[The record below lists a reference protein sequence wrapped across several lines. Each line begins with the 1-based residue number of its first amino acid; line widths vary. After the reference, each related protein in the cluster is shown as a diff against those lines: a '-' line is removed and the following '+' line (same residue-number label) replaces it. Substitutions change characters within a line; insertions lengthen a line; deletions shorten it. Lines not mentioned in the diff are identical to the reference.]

1 MSINPGWFIDELE
14 NKTSY
19 WECANNSLL
28 PICQYSLICREKI
41 INPISRVRFIRAT
54 DASAICTWLFI
65 GTAEKCCQ
73 VLIDLEAQKNLLKNH
88 IFVICL
94 LETSSNPFYKT
105 YFRKVSIFWKTFTFP
120 KYFLGVNYMDF
131 QPGCIRTKLF
141 SVTCI
146 INNYKTASV
155 LNYYF

>member
-1 MSINPGWFIDELE
+1 MSINPVRFIDELTPMSQKI
-14 NKTSY
+14 KTVIGNVLITVY
-19 WECANNSLL
+19 CLNANI
-28 PICQYSLICREKI
+28 PLICREKI
-41 INPISRVRFIRAT
+41 INLISIVRFIRAT

-105 YFRKVSIFWKTFTFP
+105 YFRKVNVFWESFTFP
-120 KYFLGVNYMDF
+120 KCFQRANYMYF
-131 QPGCIRTKLF
+131 QSWYIRTKLYLVPVF
-141 SVTCI
+141 
-146 INNYKTASV
+146 
-155 LNYYF
+155 

>member
-1 MSINPGWFIDELE
+1 MESLLYRESRSISAGHLEGGADFLMPINPVRFIDGPRPMSQKI
-14 NKTSY
+14 KTVIGNVLITVY
-19 WECANNSLL
+19 CLYANI
-28 PICQYSLICREKI
+28 PLICREKI
-41 INPISRVRFIRAT
+41 INLISIVRFIRAT

-105 YFRKVSIFWKTFTFP
+105 YFRQGNIF
-120 KYFLGVNYMDF
+120 
-131 QPGCIRTKLF
+131 
-141 SVTCI
+141 
-146 INNYKTASV
+146 
-155 LNYYF
+155 